1 MSVVILDG
9 STIREFV
16 NDEGAFSGS
25 VEERVASLD
34 TDHNG
39 LRWSGGL
46 GGIPGGD
53 EGGDVGGGE
62 RARIPPDSDGGGGRQ
77 LYLGLFGR
85 FDCDGSGAVDLEE
98 FLVEMREVMLV
109 VANGLG
115 FRPIQMVV
123 KAASSRGLWRGS
135 RRRNHAV

>member
-39 LRWSGGL
+39 LR
-46 GGIPGGD
+46 
-53 EGGDVGGGE
+53 
-62 RARIPPDSDGGGGRQ
+62 

-98 FLVEMREVMLV
+98 FRVEMREVMLV

-123 KAASSRGLWRGS
+123 EEGSFLERAVERESSAKSCGM
-135 RRRNHAV
+135 N